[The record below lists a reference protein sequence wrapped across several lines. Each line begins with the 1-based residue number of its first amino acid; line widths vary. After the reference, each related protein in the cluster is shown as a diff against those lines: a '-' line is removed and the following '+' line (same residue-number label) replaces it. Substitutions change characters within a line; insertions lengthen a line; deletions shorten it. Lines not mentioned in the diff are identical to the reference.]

1 MNRLHTQLT
10 IARARL
16 RAAQLMLAAS
26 ALGILK
32 VVVEAAMA
40 LWKP

>member
-1 MNRLHTQLT
+1 MTRLQTQLT

-26 ALGILK
+26 TLGVLK
-32 VVVEAAMA
+32 VIAEAVLAW
-40 LWKP
+40 WKA